1 MGRPAEC
8 ACACGRRFDEVF
20 RAERRGVALLLRRLG
35 VRAGDVDDVTQ
46 ELFLAAHQRWD
57 RYDPERPMRPWLRG
71 FAVRLASDYRRRA
84 CVRWERPTDAAELA
98 DDLPPV
104 DAMLATRQQHDL
116 AHAALAALDDDR
128 RAVLEQVDL
137 EDHTVPE
144 ASRALGIPLNTAYS
158 RLRLAREHFGA
169 AVRRIRAR
177 RGET

>member
-1 MGRPAEC
+1 MGRPAESV
-8 ACACGRRFDEVF
+8 CACGRRFSEAF
-20 RAERRGVALLLRRLG
+20 RAERRGVASLLRRLG

-84 CVRWERPTDAAELA
+84 HVRWERPSDVTEPA
-98 DDLPPV
+98 DDLPAV
-104 DAMLATRQQHDL
+104 DALLVAQQRRDL
-116 AHAALAALDDDR
+116 ARSALASLDDDR
-128 RAVLEQVDL
+128 RAVLTQVDL

-158 RLRLAREHFGA
+158 RLRE
-169 AVRRIRAR
+169 AR
-177 RGET
+177 RDFAAAFRRASLRCGA

>member
-8 ACACGRRFDEVF
+8 VCACGRRFNEAF
-20 RAERRGVALLLRRLG
+20 RAERRGVASLLRRLG
-35 VRAGDVDDVTQ
+35 VREGDVDDVTQ

-104 DAMLATRQQHDL
+104 DAQLVARQQRDL
-116 AHAALAALDDDR
+116 AHAALASLDDDR
-128 RAVLEQVDL
+128 RAVLVQVDL

-158 RLRLAREHFGA
+158 RLRE
-169 AVRRIRAR
+169 AR
-177 RGET
+177 RDFATAFRRASLRCGA